1 MRKFLSVTVV
11 PFRRL
16 RALGPLAGKQ
26 ATGEET
32 KKDSIAEKI
41 CRHLLRTI
49 LSIVCRPP
57 RVLGGGGGLSSPD
70 AALIVKTEEELNNS
84 LQTTEYD
91 YGIRNLIANNHL
103 FSVSISLF
111 SPCDWYTNLDHLYRA
126 HKIQ

>member
-1 MRKFLSVTVV
+1 MGKFLSVAVV

-16 RALGPLAGKQ
+16 RALGPLAGWQ
-26 ATGEET
+26 ATEEEA
-32 KKDSIAEKI
+32 KKDSIAGKI
-41 CRHLLRTI
+41 RRHLLHTI

-57 RVLGGGGGLSSPD
+57 HVLGGGGLPSPD

-91 YGIRNLIANNHL
+91 YGIRNLIANNRL

>member
-57 RVLGGGGGLSSPD
+57 RVLGGGGLPSPD
-70 AALIVKTEEELNNS
+70 TALIVKTEEELNNS
-84 LQTTEYD
+84 LQTTEYN
-91 YGIRNLIANNHL
+91 YGIRI
-103 FSVSISLF
+103 
-111 SPCDWYTNLDHLYRA
+111 
-126 HKIQ
+126 

>member
-1 MRKFLSVTVV
+1 MRVKPGGRKGGKIPLVTVV

-26 ATGEET
+26 ATEEEA
-32 KKDSIAEKI
+32 KKDSIAGKI
-41 CRHLLRTI
+41 RRRLLRTI

-57 RVLGGGGGLSSPD
+57 RVLGGGGGGGGGLPSPD

-91 YGIRNLIANNHL
+91 
-103 FSVSISLF
+103 
-111 SPCDWYTNLDHLYRA
+111 
-126 HKIQ
+126 